1 MAKCKACGETYPE
14 GSRFCAHCGAS
25 VADENAVI
33 ADALQ
38 AAQKDFDRDSMATL
52 DKSRITY
59 VCSICGSI
67 NRIDQDKCT
76 RCGKPRPR
84 NEYVNALK
92 RINASKEM
100 NAQNETLVAP
110 LPVQAEPVQAVEEPV
125 IQEPIAQ
132 AEPVAQEPA
141 RQVAANVVPVGG
153 QAGAITQPFVVVPYV
168 DSMYP
173 LRQYNP
179 NQLYRYQ
186 PYTPDELA
194 AIKAQREAEEL
205 KARLAAQ
212 EQAQATQESV
222 QEVCESDACS
232 SKRVKKFAG
241 WTLFLSIIMA
251 ACAGFVAYIVVGSG
265 LDFAGLELF
274 GYLRLAGAAVMVIT
288 ALAAIIHSIVRL
300 ANGSAKCR
308 GWIIGLLYLVA
319 TVAFAIGTIF
329 LGGKAFAFDAIIA
342 YVTNLINANLV
353 KFIGGAVAVVA
364 SFIHL
369 VVTAASPRGCK

>member
-1 MAKCKACGETYPE
+1 MAKCKACGETYPD

-25 VADENAVI
+25 VADNNTAV
-33 ADALQ
+33 AEALQ

-84 NEYVNALK
+84 SEYVNALK

-110 LPVQAEPVQAVEEPV
+110 LPVQTEPVQEVQEPV
-125 IQEPIAQ
+125 VQEPISQ
-132 AEPVAQEPA
+132 PEPEQEPA
-141 RQVAANVVPVGG
+141 PVQPIAHSVMHVGG

-186 PYTPDELA
+186 PYTQEELA

-205 KARLAAQ
+205 QARLQAEQ
-212 EQAQATQESV
+212 QAQRSEETPVAP
-222 QEVCESDACS
+222 VCQGVD
-232 SKRVKKFAG
+232 KKKVKSFAG
-241 WTLFLSIIMA
+241 GTLFLSIIMMAIA
-251 ACAGFVAYIVVGSG
+251 AIVGYAMFKDG
-265 LDFAGLELF
+265 LTLTGLETF
-274 GYLRLAGAAVMVIT
+274 GYVKLAGAAVMIIT
-288 ALAAIIHSIVRL
+288 AIAAFIHSLVRVSSGK
-300 ANGSAKCR
+300 ACCR
-308 GWIIGLLYLVA
+308 GWIIGLLYLIA
-319 TVAFAIGTIF
+319 TVAFAAGVIFGSSATVSASAVTDYLANGDIVHMAIGV
-329 LGGKAFAFDAIIA
+329 A
-342 YVTNLINANLV
+342 
-353 KFIGGAVAVVA
+353 AVVV
-364 SFIHL
+364 SFIHF
-369 VVTAASPRGCK
+369 VVCACSPKEKKCK